1 MIEQLP
7 SAVTKITVEVG
18 LNPFQIPNFVRP
30 TKKIGLRQDGIQF
43 DDGIPL
49 ADLPEDTLAALCD
62 EFRAGVFLKAG
73 KQDPRKGGVV

>member
-1 MIEQLP
+1 MSDQLP

-18 LNPFQIPNFVRP
+18 LRPFQVPGFVQP
-30 TKKIGLRQDGIQF
+30 EKKLGLRQDGIQF
-43 DDGIPL
+43 SDGIPL

-62 EFRAGVFLKAG
+62 EFRAGVFQKAG

>member
-1 MIEQLP
+1 MSDQLP

-18 LNPFQIPNFVRP
+18 LQPFQVPGFVRP
-30 TKKIGLRQDGIQF
+30 TKRLRMSQDGVTF

-49 ADLPEDTLAALCD
+49 SDLPEDTLAALCD